1 MQLAYVIK
9 ATCIQHTVDSDFI
22 QPEKHAHTQISIK
35 KRKLCGRSER
45 MREKGRELK
54 GENHKKGKNLDK
66 MIEKKD
72 ERKK

>member
-1 MQLAYVIK
+1 
-9 ATCIQHTVDSDFI
+9 
-22 QPEKHAHTQISIK
+22 
-35 KRKLCGRSER
+35 